1 MIILS
6 ETDYEFL
13 MTVMH
18 KYMAQSI
25 FLFTVKMYY
34 ELSDN
39 DYILLMH
46 NFGSLPFGG
55 ISNCFVRFK
64 IKTHK

>member
-1 MIILS
+1 MIMLS

-13 MTVMH
+13 MSVMH
-18 KYMAQSI
+18 KYTAQSI

-34 ELSDN
+34 GLLDI
-39 DYILLMH
+39 DYILLKL
-46 NFGSLPFGG
+46 NFGLVLFGR

-64 IKTHK
+64 K

>member
-1 MIILS
+1 MLS

-13 MTVMH
+13 MSVMH

-34 ELSDN
+34 GLLDI
-39 DYILLMH
+39 DYILLKH
-46 NFGSLPFGG
+46 NFGSVLFGR

-64 IKTHK
+64 K